1 MALRDDAMAMDA
13 LCQDLVTSP
22 RAEMSVVLVPA
33 RNIPLALI
41 ANEYDKVRA
50 SGPMAIHRNEWL
62 TLPSLLPSLSLPSS
76 LSLYQILRRRVAKLS
91 GGTVNAEDGAHVA
104 AFLGFL
110 TKERFP
116 AASVVRGSI
125 RKGTV
130 LTFRKEGHTI
140 TAQADGEPI
149 GAVQSARVCAAFL
162 DMYAGS
168 QPVHEGAR
176 RDLQISALQI
186 KHGAKRQRSLN
197 AMADRP
203 AVAAAPPPRVTAQS
217 SAA

>member
-1 MALRDDAMAMDA
+1 M
-13 LCQDLVTSP
+13 
-22 RAEMSVVLVPA
+22 
-33 RNIPLALI
+33 
-41 ANEYDKVRA
+41 
-50 SGPMAIHRNEWL
+50 
-62 TLPSLLPSLSLPSS
+62 
-76 LSLYQILRRRVAKLS
+76 AKLS
-91 GGTVNAEDGAHVA
+91 GGAVNAEDGAHVA
-104 AFLGFL
+104 AFIGFL

-186 KHGAKRQRSLN
+186 KHGAKRQRSLD